1 MINKIGVPQQE
12 NPMRLKFI
20 RFVVQAMLE
29 IDWMGAVPV
38 SRETKLVACSDTYR
52 VTEIKL

>member
-1 MINKIGVPQQE
+1 
-12 NPMRLKFI
+12 MRLKFI